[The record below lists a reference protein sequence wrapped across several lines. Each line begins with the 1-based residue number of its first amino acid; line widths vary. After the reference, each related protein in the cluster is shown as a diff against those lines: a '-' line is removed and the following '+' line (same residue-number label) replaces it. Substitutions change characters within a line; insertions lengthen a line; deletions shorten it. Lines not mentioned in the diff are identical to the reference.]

1 MLELVAFLSPSVVA
15 SQHLGA
21 TIEPFYSTP
30 YPQQHALQNGYPA
43 DQYNNFSVESLSPQ
57 KHSDSQ
63 RSLIPRA
70 GRSPSNQSIFTKRF
84 GRRNGGSNPRND
96 KLTGLS
102 ESESSGLT
110 ATATLDEVEKAT
122 LLYMREE
129 EKLAHDV
136 YLTLHEMWGLPIFS
150 NIAASE
156 QRHTDAVLG
165 LFSSYGIED
174 TVIDNDIGE
183 FTNATPQDLYDSL
196 IVKGSESLQ
205 SALEVGVLIEETDV
219 DDLQNAVTETDNA
232 DIQRVYNNLRRGSE
246 NHLNAFSSLLD

>member
-1 MLELVAFLSPSVVA
+1 MLELVAFLSPSFVA

-30 YPQQHALQNGYPA
+30 YPQQHALQNGYSA
-43 DQYNNFSVESLSPQ
+43 DQYNNFSVESLSLQ
-57 KHSDSQ
+57 KYSDSQ
-63 RSLIPRA
+63 RSLIPKA
-70 GRSPSNQSIFTKRF
+70 GRSPSNQSILTKRF
-84 GRRNGGSNPRND
+84 GRRNGGSNHRND
-96 KLTGLS
+96 QLTGL
-102 ESESSGLT
+102 SESSGLT
-110 ATATLDEVEKAT
+110 ATATLDAVEKAT

-156 QRHTDAVLG
+156 QRHTDAILG

-174 TVIDNDIGE
+174 TAMDNDIGE
-183 FTNATPQDLYDSL
+183 FTNATLQDLYDSL

-205 SALEVGVLIEETDV
+205 SALEVGVLIEETDL
-219 DDLQNAVTETDNA
+219 DDLQNAITETDNA
-232 DIQRVYNNLRRGSE
+232 DIQRVYSNLRRGSE
-246 NHLNAFSSLLD
+246 NHLNAFSSVLDK